1 MTDQIERKVTYQIVD
16 EGSAAQKID
25 NYLIKILKGV
35 PKSHIY
41 KLLRSGQVRVNKKR
55 VRTEFKLTVGDSVRI
70 PPVDFRPKI
79 NNPYINI
86 SKQVEN
92 SILDNILFED
102 EFLMAL
108 NKPSGIA
115 VHGGSGLSFGV
126 IELLRNLRPNAKF
139 LELIHRIDKETSG
152 VLLIAK
158 KRIALVDIQKQIREK
173 KIHKKYQVGVLG
185 NWKEKQ
191 KIVTLDLLK
200 TTTNEGQKVRV
211 VTRKNNQ
218 QAVLSSKSV
227 FFLNKNFGSYS
238 LLDVKLITGRTH
250 QIRVHLAHLGYP
262 VLGDDKYGDFQLN
275 KTLKKLGLSR
285 MFLHAH
291 EYGFIHPGTQDK
303 LLIKANTP
311 EELSKFVQAN
321 GS

>member
-16 EGSAAQKID
+16 QELFTSLN

-158 KRIALVDIQKQIREK
+158 KRIALVDIQKQIRET
-173 KIHKKYQVGVLG
+173 KIHKKYQVGVWGL
-185 NWKEKQ
+185 ER
-191 KIVTLDLLK
+191 K
-200 TTTNEGQKVRV
+200 T
-211 VTRKNNQ
+211 KNC
-218 QAVLSSKSV
+218 
-227 FFLNKNFGSYS
+227 
-238 LLDVKLITGRTH
+238 
-250 QIRVHLAHLGYP
+250 
-262 VLGDDKYGDFQLN
+262 
-275 KTLKKLGLSR
+275 
-285 MFLHAH
+285 
-291 EYGFIHPGTQDK
+291 
-303 LLIKANTP
+303 
-311 EELSKFVQAN
+311 
-321 GS
+321 